1 MTLAANPADPWEQAA
16 RFFEASVSYTT
27 PGKLAQA
34 IRPDTVQT
42 PALDRIDAA
51 LVDLRAKPNGRLIVT
66 MAPQEGKSQRVAHDF
81 VVWWLKELSFTRIV
95 TASYGQELA
104 NRNGL
109 AVRRTITTHPELGLR
124 IARDNG
130 AAKNWSL
137 VHTTGPDIGKPTGG
151 GLFSVGIGGGVT
163 GRPADLLVIDD
174 PIKSRAEADS
184 EKHRQKVWD
193 WWTDEASAR
202 LAPGAPVVMILTRWH
217 EDDLAGR
224 LLAEPGSPWRVLN
237 IPAQADHNPEDGE
250 TDPLGR
256 QPGEFMISARGRT
269 ETEWLERK
277 RAAGSRTWQA
287 LYQGSPKAPE
297 GSMFKRTSWQTYDQP
312 MWIVRDDGSR
322 IVTGFDDLLIS
333 WDMAFKDTDSSDY
346 VVGQVWAR
354 RGADCYLLDQV
365 RGRMDFPATLVAF
378 KALAAKWP
386 QAVLKLVEDKAN
398 GTAVIAM
405 LTRTI
410 PGIVPVEPDGGKV
423 ARAAAVSPLVE
434 SRNVWLP
441 DPAIEADLTA
451 DPSIEDATP
460 WPYAWVPDFIEEA
473 AGFPTAAHDDQVD
486 SMTQALNRLVL
497 QPLAAGEDLY
507 TAEDLFDDLADH
519 GSYIPSF

>member
-1 MTLAANPADPWEQAA
+1 MTVLTNPWEQAA

-27 PGKLAQA
+27 PGRLAQA

-51 LVDLRAKPNGRLIVT
+51 LVELRNQPNGRLIIT

-81 VVWWLKELSFTRIV
+81 VVWWLKEKPATRIV

-109 AVRRTITTHPELGLR
+109 AVRRTITNHPALGLR
-124 IARDNG
+124 VARDNG
-130 AAKNWSL
+130 AAKNWTL
-137 VHTTGPDIGKPTGG
+137 VDPQTGRPTGG

-224 LLAEPGSPWRVLN
+224 LLAEAGSPWRVLN
-237 IPAQADHNPEDGE
+237 IPAQAVHSPEKGE
-250 TDPLGR
+250 TDILGR
-256 QPGEFMISARGRT
+256 EPGQFMVSARGRT
-269 ETEWLERK
+269 EAEWLERK

-287 LYQGSPKAPE
+287 LYQGSPTAPE
-297 GSMFKRTSWQTYDQP
+297 GSMFKRTAWRRYDVP
-312 MWIVRDDGSR
+312 LWIVRPDGSR
-322 IVTGFDDLLIS
+322 IATGFDEILMS

-346 VVGQVWAR
+346 VVGQVWGR
-354 RGADCYLLDQV
+354 RGADVYLLDQV
-365 RGRMDFPATLVAF
+365 RGRLDFPATLTAF
-378 KALAAKWP
+378 KAFAAKWP
-386 QAVLKLVEDKAN
+386 QAMLKLVEDKAN

-405 LTRTI
+405 LARTI

-423 ARAAAVSPLVE
+423 ARGAAVSPLVE
-434 SRNVWLP
+434 SGNVWLP

-451 DPSIEDATP
+451 DPSAEDAAP
-460 WPYAWVPDFIEEA
+460 WPYAWVADFIEEA

-486 SMTQALNRLVL
+486 AMTQALNRMIL
-497 QPLAAGEDLY
+497 QPLLLGGDVVDEGDLD
-507 TAEDLFDDLADH
+507 AELE
-519 GSYIPSF
+519 SFSITPY